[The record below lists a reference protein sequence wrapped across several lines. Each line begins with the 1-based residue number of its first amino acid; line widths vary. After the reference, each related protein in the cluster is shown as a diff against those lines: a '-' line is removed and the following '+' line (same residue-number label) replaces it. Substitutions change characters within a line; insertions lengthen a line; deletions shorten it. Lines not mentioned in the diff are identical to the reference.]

1 MNKTKSQLKSGR
13 RSQKGKWGQV
23 GAPPKKVSWPRGAFV
38 METLFARNSKG
49 PNKQCKL
56 SLWNKVNDG
65 VLAGEILVLE
75 SKKQPKKGVGAP
87 RKVFVLKANYV
98 PSKMELA
105 PNKVK
110 VKKARTVSVVSVT
123 PAVAVVAPTQDAVP
137 ASPAPEAPASPA
149 PVIESVAA
157 VETVSTPAVS
167 SSEPAIG

>member
-13 RSQKGKWGQV
+13 KSQKGKWGRV
-23 GAPPKKVSWPRGAFV
+23 GAPPKNTSWPRSAFIL
-38 METLFARNSKG
+38 ETLFARNSKG

-56 SLWNKVNDG
+56 SLRTKVEDG
-65 VLAGEILVLE
+65 VKAGEILALMP
-75 SKKQPKKGVGAP
+75 KKQPKGAVGRP
-87 RKVFVLKANYV
+87 KSVFVLRANYV

-105 PNKVK
+105 PSKVK
-110 VKKARTVSVVSVT
+110 VRKARTVSVVSVT
-123 PAVAVVAPTQDAVP
+123 PAVAVVVPTQDAVP

-149 PVIESVAA
+149 PVIESVAT

>member
-13 RSQKGKWGQV
+13 KSQKGKWGQV

-98 PSKMELA
+98 PSKMALA

-123 PAVAVVAPTQDAVP
+123 PAVAVVAPTQDTVP
-137 ASPAPEAPASPA
+137 ASPAPEAPSSPA

>member
-13 RSQKGKWGQV
+13 KSQKGKWGQV

-105 PNKVK
+105 PSKVK
-110 VKKARTVSVVSVT
+110 VRKARTVSVVSVT
-123 PAVAVVAPTQDAVP
+123 PAVAVVVPTQDAVP

>member
-13 RSQKGKWGQV
+13 KSQKGKWGRV
-23 GAPPKKVSWPRGAFV
+23 GAPPKNTSWPRSAFIL
-38 METLFARNSKG
+38 ETLFARNSKG

-56 SLWNKVNDG
+56 SLRTKVEDG
-65 VLAGEILVLE
+65 VKAGEILALMP
-75 SKKQPKKGVGAP
+75 KKQPKGAVGRP
-87 RKVFVLKANYV
+87 KSVFVLKDNYV

-105 PNKVK
+105 PSKVK

-123 PAVAVVAPTQDAVP
+123 PAVAVVAPTQDTVP

>member
-13 RSQKGKWGQV
+13 KSQKGKWGQV